1 LNNSAF
7 QQEKQGVTMNVSSSR
22 RASLMLAAL
31 GCACQAAQ
39 AGFADDGK
47 GSLEVRN
54 LYFDRDFHGDTAS
67 QSRRAEWAQGF
78 MLKWQSGYS
87 DGVVGFGLDAVGML
101 GIKLDS
107 SPDRSGTGL
116 LPRGSDKR
124 AADDY
129 GKAIATFKAKLSQ
142 TELLVGGL
150 SPQLP
155 LLASNYS
162 RLFPQWFNGVQ
173 LVSKDLDDFTFT
185 VLQVN
190 ATKLRDSTDF
200 EDLTAMAQ
208 QGAYPATVSSD
219 RLYYAGADYQ
229 PLKNLTVSL
238 HTSDL
243 EDLFRRD
250 FASFKYRVA
259 AGPGEVFTEWRW
271 FNAHDQGRALLGE
284 VDSRTLST
292 NFGYNLFGHTFS
304 GGYQKVSGDTAYAYV
319 GGTDTYLFSEQQ
331 VSTFAL
337 AKERAWML
345 RYDYNFA
352 ALGIPGLTFN
362 VRYVKGDQVDPQR
375 IATAKGRTLKAR
387 GGEGEEWERTTDI
400 TYVVQSG
407 FLKNLSL
414 RWRNASMRSNFADAA
429 DENRLILGYVIE
441 F

>member
-1 LNNSAF
+1 
-7 QQEKQGVTMNVSSSR
+7 MNIYLPR

-39 AGFADDGK
+39 AGFVDDGK
-47 GSLEVRN
+47 GSLELRN
-54 LYFDRDFHGDTAS
+54 FYFDRDFHGDTAS
-67 QSRRAEWAQGF
+67 QSRRGEWAQGF
-78 MLKWQSGYS
+78 MLKWQSGYT
-87 DGVVGFGLDAVGML
+87 DGVVGFGLDAAGML
-101 GIKLDS
+101 GLKLDS

-124 AADDY
+124 AADEY
-129 GKAIATFKAKLSQ
+129 GKAVATFKAKLSR
-142 TELLVGGL
+142 TELQVGGL

-162 RLFPQWFNGVQ
+162 RLFPQWFNGAQ
-173 LVSKDLDDFTFT
+173 LVSKDLDDFSFT
-185 VLQVN
+185 VLQVD
-190 ATKLRDSTDF
+190 ATKLRDSSDF

-208 QGAYPATVSSD
+208 QGAYSATVSSD

-238 HTSDL
+238 HTSEL

-250 FASFKYRVA
+250 FAGFKYRLA
-259 AGPGEVFTEWRW
+259 AGPGEAFTEWRW
-271 FNAHDQGRALLGE
+271 FNAREQGRALLGE
-284 VDSRTLST
+284 VDNRTLST
-292 NFGYNLFGHTFS
+292 NFGYSLHGHTFS

-337 AKERAWML
+337 ANERAWML

-352 ALGIPGLTFN
+352 ALGMPGLTFN

-375 IATAKGRTLKAR
+375 IATAKGRALAAR

-407 FLKNLSL
+407 SFRNVSL

-429 DENRLILGYVIE
+429 DENRVIVGYT
-441 F
+441 FDF